1 LRRVCRALPAISFTT
16 LLGGLFW
23 SSSACAEPSAQ
34 VPRQETA
41 SEPGAPTALLTG
53 FAIAG
58 ASLGVSASLMAG
70 DSELSTK
77 YAGLFVLHSGL
88 TLAPVAAHGVV
99 GEWGRG
105 AVFAI
110 PPALGG
116 LGMAALLAWHPQAP
130 VVGKN
135 KSHRIYPVCIT
146 LSVLGSALGIIDAA
160 LVDERAPVRV
170 GAAASGDAGAA
181 WIEGAF

>member
-1 LRRVCRALPAISFTT
+1 LPALSCTT

-34 VPRQETA
+34 ARAPRQEVA
-41 SEPGAPTALLTG
+41 SESLAPTALLTG

-70 DSELSTK
+70 ESELSTK

-88 TLAPVAAHGVV
+88 TLAPLAAHGVV

-181 WIEGAF
+181 WVEGAF